1 MQPPVQEA
9 PAAYQP
15 PLPPVGETVP
25 QIPVP
30 LVRTVQKVPQAKY
43 SGVDLKKYASFKH
56 TRASVKLKN
65 QEALAVQQLDAWL
78 GNIDK
83 EANQFNLELIA
94 DIASFCQSF
103 FIYGSAEERKQSID
117 TVQTEVLLPYAQGD
131 RAVLAAL
138 LESVDHRIV
147 RSTKFSRRLRKICNS
162 FFFVVE
168 KIQIRWS
175 SSAKV

>member
-1 MQPPVQEA
+1 MKRMQPPVQEA

-117 TVQTEVLLPYAQGD
+117 TEQT
-131 RAVLAAL
+131 VLAAL

-147 RSTKFSRRLRKICNS
+147 KSTKFSRRLRKICNS